1 MWNVRRCWRFAL
13 CSLVYA
19 NLGLSQIASPP
30 QVLFVLTDGSQLTGT
45 VGSQDG
51 NHIEVLTNSF
61 RQPGEPPVPVI
72 LDPRNV
78 ASCSMLDVGVSPT
91 TVGGHA
97 CGAAISPIH
106 SGLQQA
112 TLSLGYV
119 GSAQRD
125 ESAKSTVTFA
135 GYQEVSSTGSFRAQT
150 KLFLNVSYDDKWK
163 ATPLSSNVTQL
174 YEGLLTQNI
183 FTKRTPVAACSSDD
197 APLAFQIT
205 GHAYHNNSQGI
216 RVDQSYGFGV
226 SKTFVLGHS
235 TTPTKVGCMRAVNPY
250 SSRLLVG
257 ADARSV
263 NYILYSPGSTLHGVG
278 TQFQLGYSRTFP
290 SKQVV
295 ALTISGVPVYNGTT
309 MSQASGIFDYAVP
322 VKSSW
327 AVLFSVADNYY
338 EIAPKTFNRNYVNI
352 SLGIKFSPAKTAASK

>member
-1 MWNVRRCWRFAL
+1 MWNVRRSWRFVL
-13 CSLVYA
+13 CPLVCA
-19 NLGLSQIASPP
+19 SFGLSQVASPP
-30 QVLFVLTDGSQLTGT
+30 QILFVLTDGSQLTGT
-45 VGSQDG
+45 VASQDG

-61 RQPGEPPVPVI
+61 RQSGEPPVSVI

-78 ASCSMLDVGVSPT
+78 ASCSMIDLGIPPT
-91 TVGGHA
+91 TVGGHM

-106 SGLQQA
+106 TGLQQA

-135 GYQEVSSTGSFRAQT
+135 GYQKVSSTGSFRAQT

-183 FTKRTPVAACSSDD
+183 FNRRTPSAACSSDD

-216 RVDQSYGFGV
+216 RVDQSYGFGI
-226 SKTFVLGHS
+226 SKTFVLGQS
-235 TTPTKVGCMRAVNPY
+235 TDPIKPGCARAANPY
-250 SSRLLVG
+250 SSRFLVG
-257 ADARSV
+257 ADVRSV
-263 NYILYSPGSTLHGVG
+263 NYILYPPGSTLHGVG

-295 ALTISGVPVYNGTT
+295 ALTIAGVPVYNRTT

-322 VKSSW
+322 IKSSW
-327 AVLFSVADNYY
+327 AVLFSVSDNYY
-338 EIAPKTFNRNYVNI
+338 EIAPKTFNKNYVNI
-352 SLGIKFSPAKTAASK
+352 SLGIKFSPAKTATPK